1 MGYKMFPQVRILHII
16 HLHRS
21 WGDLSP
27 QRNLLYTAPGGT
39 PCWRGNG
46 WWRGPV
52 PWLGRTDEI
61 RRRDVGDVPL
71 AQSDQGM
78 SQVPS

>member
-27 QRNLLYTAPGGT
+27 QRNLLYPALVVPPAGGEMA
-39 PCWRGNG
+39 GG
-46 WWRGPV
+46 
-52 PWLGRTDEI
+52 E
-61 RRRDVGDVPL
+61 
-71 AQSDQGM
+71 
-78 SQVPS
+78 VPSPGWGG